1 MPPESPPAEL
11 VDAFGYI
18 RVSMMREEAI
28 SPETQQAAIEAC
40 AKRLGYRIVDWIID
54 LDKTGRN
61 FKRKITRTIDRV
73 ADGEAAAILVWKYSR
88 FGRQRSGN
96 AEHLAKLENAGGR
109 LISATEDIDTSTA
122 TGKFSRALLLEFAA
136 FESDR
141 AGEIWAEVYDYRVR
155 KGLPTHGRPRF
166 GYRQAGRVPDEKNPK
181 RTRHVKG
188 DDERYEP
195 DPDTGDVLAGM
206 YRDYISGTGFTT
218 IARRLTEDGWRTSY
232 GNPWRADAVRDVL
245 DSGFGAGF
253 LLLHDPA
260 CRCTRKTR
268 CRRKIHVRGA
278 HDPVIT
284 GEEWLAYQDRRNAT
298 RELPP
303 RARVPVFPVSGMVRC
318 GHCRGAMAATGD
330 GAGGAPVFKCLRHRK
345 YADCDGRPSV
355 TVTRLV
361 EAARE
366 YAAELATDID
376 RVAREAA
383 VRQQARGPAPTAAAV
398 AEKKLR
404 EAERELVR
412 LARERG
418 RGDGDIPDDAWKAA
432 AAEARADRDAAA
444 AEMEALRARERQ
456 MEASRDVPRLLPSL
470 LADWDT
476 LPPGALNAILR
487 KLARRIVVHRDGERV
502 RDGKGHWLPMPVRIE
517 IHPAWEPDP
526 WETDDDLD
534 WFCKQDHRKC
544 LLC

>member
-18 RVSMMREEAI
+18 RVSMARDEMI
-28 SPETQQAAIEAC
+28 SPQTQRAAIEAC
-40 AKRLGYRIVDWIID
+40 AERTGRRVIDWIED
-54 LDKTGRN
+54 LDQTGRSFN
-61 FKRKITRTIDRV
+61 KRKITNAINRV
-73 ADGEAAAILVWKYSR
+73 AAGEAEEIIVWKFSR
-88 FGRQRSGN
+88 FGRDRAGN
-96 AEHLAKLENAGGR
+96 AKYLDELEKAGGR
-109 LISATEDIDTSTA
+109 LVSATEDIDTWTA
-122 TGKFSRALLLEFAA
+122 TGKFSRSMLLEFGVY
-136 FESDR
+136 ESDR
-141 AGEIWAEVYDYRVR
+141 AGEIWAEVYEYRAR
-155 KGLPTHGRPRF
+155 RGLPTHGRPRF

-188 DDERYEP
+188 EDERYEP

-206 YRDYISGTGFTT
+206 YRAYIAGDGFTT

-260 CRCTRKTR
+260 CRCTRKTK
-268 CRRKIHVRGA
+268 CRRKQHVRGA

-284 GEEWLAYQDRRNAT
+284 EQEWQAYQDRRNVPLA
-298 RELPP
+298 ELPP
-303 RARVPVFPVSGMVRC
+303 RARVAVYPVSGLVRC

-361 EAARE
+361 EAARD
-366 YAAELATDID
+366 YAAELAADID
-376 RVAREAA
+376 RIAREAA
-383 VRQQARGPAPTAAAV
+383 IRQQARGPAPTAAAV
-398 AEKKLR
+398 AEKRLR

-412 LARERG
+412 LARERA
-418 RGDGDIPDDAWKAA
+418 RGDGDIPDGAWKLA

-444 AEMEALRARERQ
+444 AEMEALRTRERQ

-487 KLARRIVVHRDGERV
+487 KLARRIVVHRDGERA

-517 IHPAWEPDP
+517 IHPVWEPDP
-526 WETDDDLD
+526 WETDNDLGGL
-534 WFCKQDHRKC
+534 WLQNAAE
-544 LLC
+544 